1 MTYIYAL
8 KLRGDNYYVGK
19 TDNPQFRLE
28 THFDKGG
35 AVFTKRFKPTHVHAL
50 HPDCTDHDETRITLD
65 YMREF
70 GIQKVRGGP
79 WTQIMLTDAE
89 EEFIQKMIDSE
100 SDNCYHCGKAGHY
113 VGKCPDKK
121 KNKSKKKKIETCGR
135 CQRYGHSEKTCYA
148 KTTAS
153 GTQITQITQITDPG
167 IRQDTWQCEFC
178 ESEFDTKKGCKYHE
192 NYHCSKRR
200 NRGKM
205 DHRKA
210 SQDLW
215 DEVNDSSSD
224 DPSDESSH
232 HFKGK
237 STYRRARAKA
247 KAKAICD
254 RCGISGHYAT
264 TCHVRL

>member
-100 SDNCYHCGKAGHY
+100 SDNCYRCGKSGHY
-113 VGKCPDKK
+113 VGKCPDNKK
-121 KNKSKKKKIETCGR
+121 SKSKKKKIETCGR

-148 KTTAS
+148 NTTAN
-153 GTQITQITQITDPG
+153 GTMINNPG
-167 IRQDTWQCEFC
+167 IKQDTWLCEFC
-178 ESEFDTKKGCKYHE
+178 DSEFDTKKGCKYHE

-224 DPSDESSH
+224 DPSDESIH
-232 HFKGK
+232 YFKGK
-237 STYRRARAKA
+237 STYRRAKASKAKA
-247 KAKAICD
+247 SRAKAICE